1 MPGRTARDNSSL
13 HCPDKVNAGSECRG
27 PLLLIMGGQ
36 DHLAPAAI
44 TSSTLRQ
51 CRHSSAVTDL
61 EEIDRGD
68 CLAIDSGWRE
78 MAGACL
84 AWLGRQGL

>member
-1 MPGRTARDNSSL
+1 
-13 HCPDKVNAGSECRG
+13 V
-27 PLLLIMGGQ
+27 GGQ
-36 DHLAPAAI
+36 DHAAPGAI
-44 TSSTLRQ
+44 TGCALRH

-61 EEIDRGD
+61 EELDRGH

>member
-1 MPGRTARDNSSL
+1 
-13 HCPDKVNAGSECRG
+13 
-27 PLLLIMGGQ
+27 
-36 DHLAPAAI
+36 LAPAAI